1 MVFTSQKFACYY
13 HKTNLA
19 FEIFKLVYYLGR
31 QNQII
36 LINSTFPKIF
46 LVLMVCL
53 GFSGPRPNANDWV
66 SWIEYVNNSVSI
78 HSSDK
83 DAFWPQNHLHIF
95 LCFLYSIFHPF
106 PDAIYVWCRYNTYT
120 IGPHIMWMVS
130 SSLQLGIIAQNSKI
144 VVANNSLAKHY
155 GFELSFSPL
164 VVVQVY
170 SSSPK
175 ML

>member
-106 PDAIYVWCRYNTYT
+106 PDAIYKY
-120 IGPHIMWMVS
+120 MM
-130 SSLQLGIIAQNSKI
+130 
-144 VVANNSLAKHY
+144 
-155 GFELSFSPL
+155 
-164 VVVQVY
+164 QVY
-170 SSSPK
+170 YILQCNRIGLFSSSPK